1 MYKDNIIPE
10 ICFLRFFAVLLVVFF
25 HLDIGFF
32 KNGFIGVDIFLT
44 ISGFL
49 MTKIVIEKKLS
60 IKNFYIRRLKRIL
73 PVYIY
78 FLLFCIFFSFLFFD
92 FYQLIKILKT
102 LGFSQIFLSNFYFWQ
117 STKDYWAEGL
127 VLNPL
132 LHTWSISLE
141 MQYYLIFPLLFYF
154 KKYKKIIFF
163 SLFCFSLIFL
173 EFFKYSDSSFYL
185 IFARISQFFIG
196 GFYYFILK
204 KKIKTFFSD
213 IYFLFY
219 LLFIFF
225 LMTNLKLYIFP
236 YYYGIL
242 ISIFTG
248 FFLIFEKFN
257 YFNFILK
264 NKFTKFFSDISYSL
278 FLFHYPL
285 IIFYSYYIDRT
296 INFYEKIIL
305 FILSISLST
314 FSYYKIEKKFNI
326 LSVNHFT
333 KEYLCKFFLP
343 IIFFIFLISL
353 LGFNKNFVK
362 IFYQKENITFL
373 ESLNNIKPSVK
384 YERNNFNVLNNK
396 KNNIIIF
403 GDSHAQDIY
412 FYLVNRDNK
421 NNYYYIPLNLECAE
435 IIQRKNFMIKD
446 KIYNL
451 FNLINWDSK
460 LKRDCDQSFQL
471 IDYNFKNKVHKFYVS
486 FKWNEKEIYYLD
498 YILNKAKKYSKN
510 IVVFSRR
517 VSIPHINSAIQ
528 KVGLDTK
535 KLNEYYN
542 DKKNLHYK
550 INYDLNLKIKSK
562 FQDVKFIDINEAI
575 CSKNNKCK
583 FFYNNFPMYIDK
595 THFSIYGL
603 AYLDFFKDKI
613 FKN

>member
-1 MYKDNIIPE
+1 
-10 ICFLRFFAVLLVVFF
+10 
-25 HLDIGFF
+25 
-32 KNGFIGVDIFLT
+32 
-44 ISGFL
+44 

-78 FLLFCIFFSFLFFD
+78 FLLFVFFVSLFLFD
-92 FYQLIKILKT
+92 FNQLIKTLKT

-132 LHTWSISLE
+132 LHTWSLSLE

-154 KKYKKIIFF
+154 EKYKKIIFF
-163 SLFCFSLIFL
+163 FIFLFSLIFI

-185 IFARISQFFIG
+185 IFSRISQFFIG
-196 GFYYFILK
+196 GFFYLIFK
-204 KKIKTFFSD
+204 KKINTFFSD

-219 LLFIFF
+219 LFFIYF

-248 FFLIFEKFN
+248 FFLIFDKFN

-285 IIFYSYYIDRT
+285 IIFYSYYIDR
-296 INFYEKIIL
+296 NLHFYEKIIL
-305 FILSISLST
+305 LILSLTVST

-326 LSVNHFT
+326 LSVNDFI
-333 KEYLCKFFLP
+333 KVYIYKFFLP
-343 IIFFIFLISL
+343 IIFVIFSISL
-353 LGFNKNFVK
+353 LSLNKNFIK
-362 IFYQKENITFL
+362 TFYQKENMMFL
-373 ESLNNIKPSVK
+373 ENLDNIKPSVK
-384 YERNNFNVLNNK
+384 YKKNNFIDSNNK
-396 KNNIIIF
+396 KNNIVIF

-412 FYLVNRDNK
+412 FYFVNTDNK
-421 NNYYYIPLNLECAE
+421 NNYFYIPSNLECAE
-435 IIQRKNFMIKD
+435 IIQRKNFTIKD
-446 KIYNL
+446 KIYNF

-460 LKRDCDQSFQL
+460 LKQDCNQSFKF
-471 IDYNFKNKVHKFYVS
+471 IDNNFKNNVYKFYVS
-486 FKWNEKEIYYLD
+486 FKWNEKEVYYLD
-498 YILNKAKKYSKN
+498 YILNKAEKYSKN

-517 VSIPHINSAIQ
+517 LSVPNISSAIQ

-535 KLNEYYN
+535 KLNQYFN

-550 INYDLNLKIKSK
+550 INHDLNLKIKSK
-562 FQDVKFIDINEAI
+562 FQNVKFIDINEAI

-583 FFYNNFPMYIDK
+583 FFYNDFPMYIDK